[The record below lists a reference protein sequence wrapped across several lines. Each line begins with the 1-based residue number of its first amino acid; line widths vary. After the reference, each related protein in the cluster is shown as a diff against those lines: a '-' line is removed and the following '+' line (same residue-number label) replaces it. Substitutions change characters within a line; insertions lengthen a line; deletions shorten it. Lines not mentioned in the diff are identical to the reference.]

1 MYNREKRH
9 QPIEEMEVFRLYEE
23 VASWA
28 WHEVHRWTRLDQDT
42 VGKQLIRAADSI
54 NANLV
59 EGDGRHSDKEAIHH
73 FYYARGSARETRLQ
87 IVRARDR
94 KLVDLVEGNEN
105 IAKLTS
111 ATRLLNI
118 LLRYRKGSVSVVRE
132 SKTTDDPFTEEI

>member
-1 MYNREKRH
+1 MYNRERQH

-28 WHEVHRWTRLDQDT
+28 WDEVHKWTRQDT

-59 EGDGRHSDKEAIHH
+59 EGDGRHSDKEALHH

-94 KLVDLVEGNEN
+94 RLVNFEAGSDNLS
-105 IAKLTS
+105 KLTS
-111 ATRLLNI
+111 ATKLLNI
-118 LLRYRKGSVSVVRE
+118 LIRYRKGAVSVVRE
-132 SKTTDDPFTEEI
+132 APAGEDPFTVDI